1 MDLFNNPMVNNALK
15 AMSPEQLKDY
25 KRMGEYM
32 YGNIDFVDN
41 KVINGLD
48 KSLDE
53 SAFYIAEGLKA
64 GLAPS
69 ELDENEVQ
77 ILTSVY
83 GEEWYK
89 RFGFNRKDVP
99 EVGLGLDAKKHLEE
113 YAKKKEQ
120 DEYQD
125 EIKKMLKF
133 D

>member
-64 GLAPS
+64 GLSPS
-69 ELDENEVQ
+69 DLDENEVQ
-77 ILTSVY
+77 ILTTVY
-83 GEEWYK
+83 GDEWYR
-89 RFGFNRKDVP
+89 RFGFNRNDVP
-99 EVGLGLDAKKHLEE
+99 EMGLSLDMKKRLDE
-113 YAKKKEQ
+113 YAEKKQEEENQAELKR
-120 DEYQD
+120 
-125 EIKKMLKF
+125 MFKF

>member
-15 AMSPEQLKDY
+15 ALSPEQLKDY

-64 GLAPS
+64 GLTPT

-77 ILTSVY
+77 ILTTVY

-89 RFGFNRKDVP
+89 RFGFNRNDVP
-99 EVGLGLDAKKHLEE
+99 EIGLSVNMKKQLDVYIE
-113 YAKKKEQ
+113 KKEEEERQ
-120 DEYQD
+120 E
-125 EIKKMLKF
+125 ELKKLFTF

>member
-53 SAFYIAEGLKA
+53 SAFYIGEGLKA
-64 GLAPS
+64 GLSPS
-69 ELDENEVQ
+69 DLDENEVQ

-99 EVGLGLDAKKHLEE
+99 EVGLSIDMKKHLEE
-113 YAKKKEQ
+113 YAEKKQEEEQ
-120 DEYQD
+120 QE
-125 EIKKMLKF
+125 ELKRMFKF

>member
-1 MDLFNNPMVNNALK
+1 
-15 AMSPEQLKDY
+15 MSPEQLKDY

-64 GLAPS
+64 GLSPS
-69 ELDENEVQ
+69 DLDENEVQ
-77 ILTSVY
+77 ILTTVY
-83 GEEWYK
+83 GDEWYR
-89 RFGFNRKDVP
+89 RFGFNRNEVP
-99 EVGLGLDAKKHLEE
+99 EMGLSLDMKKHLDE
-113 YAKKKEQ
+113 YAEKKQEEENQAELKR
-120 DEYQD
+120 
-125 EIKKMLKF
+125 MFKF